1 MLNRQLSGMN
11 RRTNQI
17 SLNSPSPLSQPA
29 SATPSESEPIASTS
43 SAPAPLTSTSTS
55 TSTPNP
61 TSDDP
66 PTPSSSSSAK
76 RKLRSKDALGTP
88 KRPKPSASAGI
99 AQDRQPPATRLAD
112 LGGVDKCI
120 ESMLELVALPLTHPE
135 VYLHTGVR
143 PPRGVLL
150 VGPPGCG
157 KTMLAGAIAGVSGPT
172 RRWDGRQ
179 SAGTVKLTVA
189 CFVVCRSSEC
199 HSFRCLRRRLCREC
213 RESLRRRFARR
224 LRRQP

>member
-1 MLNRQLSGMN
+1 MN

-29 SATPSESEPIASTS
+29 SDSEPIASTS
-43 SAPAPLTSTSTS
+43 AAPAPAPPSASASAPASDEA
-55 TSTPNP
+55 STP
-61 TSDDP
+61 SG
-66 PTPSSSSSAK
+66 SGSK
-76 RKLRSKDALGTP
+76 RKLRSKDAVGTP
-88 KRPKPSASAGI
+88 KRSKPSASAGI
-99 AQDRQPPATRLAD
+99 AQDRMPPTTRLAD

-157 KTMLAGAIAGVSGPT
+157 KTMLAGAIAGVSGA
-172 RRWDGRQ
+172 RWTGWRQ
-179 SAGTVKLTVA
+179 AVFLS
-189 CFVVCRSSEC
+189 
-199 HSFRCLRRRLCREC
+199 
-213 RESLRRRFARR
+213 
-224 LRRQP
+224 RQG